1 MEAVRC
7 RATAETSLRTAVDS
21 FADIDQPRR
30 ERNKWRE
37 ERQAQTYQKHRT
49 SLHGAA
55 VSDHPAVDGITLAH
69 TRREQRKHTPPDS
82 RATTR
87 PPRTDAMISRSI
99 TAGSVRARRE
109 LDNAKLVDNPQ

>member
-1 MEAVRC
+1 VRFNLHQRARGAGWPLERNATYSGGMEAVRC

-55 VSDHPAVDGITLAH
+55 VSDHPAVDGNH
-69 TRREQRKHTPPDS
+69 T
-82 RATTR
+82 
-87 PPRTDAMISRSI
+87 II
-99 TAGSVRARRE
+99 
-109 LDNAKLVDNPQ
+109 